1 MIEEYKKKLEELE
14 SRFEALKMDTDS
26 RTTGEGIIKTIHES
40 IIDLERAVENNK
52 SSDIASCKMLL
63 NCLLGGLETFIFE
76 HRNKRI

>member
-40 IIDLERAVENNK
+40 IIDLEERLKTIN
-52 SSDIASCKMLL
+52 LL
-63 NCLLGGLETFIFE
+63 I
-76 HRNKRI
+76 